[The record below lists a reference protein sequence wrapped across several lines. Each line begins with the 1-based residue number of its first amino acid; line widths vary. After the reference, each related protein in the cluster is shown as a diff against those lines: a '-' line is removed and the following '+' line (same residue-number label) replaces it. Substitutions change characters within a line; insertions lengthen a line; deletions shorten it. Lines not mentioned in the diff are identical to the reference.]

1 MRSGEMGTVGTISQ
15 GREDVLKA
23 ESFISCR
30 EERWDET
37 DRKEGRVRARGK
49 QTSAEKTDR

>member
-1 MRSGEMGTVGTISQ
+1 MRSGEMGTVGTISE
-15 GREDVLKA
+15 GRGDALKA
-23 ESFISCR
+23 KSFISA

-37 DRKEGRVRARGK
+37 DRKGGRVKARGK